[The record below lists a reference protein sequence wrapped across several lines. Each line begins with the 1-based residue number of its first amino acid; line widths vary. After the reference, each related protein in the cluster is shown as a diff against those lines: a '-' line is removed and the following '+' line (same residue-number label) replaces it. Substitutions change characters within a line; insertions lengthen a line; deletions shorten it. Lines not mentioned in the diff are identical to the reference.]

1 MNHTSTLTPFGLLGK
16 TLGHSYSPQIHK
28 ALGNPDYVLY
38 ERASHELTDFLSQSE
53 LKGLNVT
60 IPYKK
65 DVMSACQTL
74 SDAAKHIGAVNTM
87 VRQADGSWY
96 GHNTDYDGFI
106 YMLERAGITVK
117 DKNVVVLG
125 DGATAHTIHVA
136 LTDLGAK
143 EISHLSRKTAPFY
156 SDAKSYGADADVLIN
171 ATPVGTFPN
180 CPDSLISLDDFP
192 KLKGVADVIYNP
204 YRTALLIEA
213 EQRGIPYTDGLP
225 MLVGQAVAAAK
236 LFMQK
241 EFPPEAT
248 EAIIRQMRH
257 AQENII
263 LIGMPGVGKTT
274 IATALAE
281 RLQRPLID
289 CDDVFEERYCHPG
302 DYIKTYGEAQFR
314 KKETALLAELCKTT
328 GAIIATGGGVVTQ
341 PVNYPILRQNGRI
354 YWLRRPLEKLA
365 VDGRPLSQGGLER
378 LESLYT
384 VREPLYEAFSQC
396 SFDINDPDTGAAQI
410 EEEYHAHFNS

>member
-38 ERASHELTDFLSQSE
+38 ERAPHELTEFLGQSE

-65 DVMSACQTL
+65 DVMSACHTL

-87 VRQADGSWY
+87 VRQADNTWY

-106 YMLERAGITVK
+106 YMLERAGISIK
-117 DKNVVVLG
+117 GQKVVILG

-136 LTDLGAK
+136 LTDLEAK
-143 EISHLSRKTAPFY
+143 EIIHLSRKTAPFY
-156 SDAKSYGADADVLIN
+156 SEAKHYGADADVLIN

-213 EQRGIPYTDGLP
+213 EKRGIPYTDGLP

-241 EFPPEAT
+241 DFPPEAT
-248 EAIIRQMRH
+248 ENIIRQMRH

-274 IATALAE
+274 IATALAK

-302 DYIKTYGEAQFR
+302 EYIKTYGEPAFR
-314 KKETALLAELCKTT
+314 EKETALLAELCKTT

-341 PVNYPILRQNGRI
+341 PVNFPILRQNGRI

-365 VDGRPLSQGGLER
+365 IDGRPLSQGGLGR

-396 SFDINDPDTGAAQI
+396 SFDIHDPDTGAAQI